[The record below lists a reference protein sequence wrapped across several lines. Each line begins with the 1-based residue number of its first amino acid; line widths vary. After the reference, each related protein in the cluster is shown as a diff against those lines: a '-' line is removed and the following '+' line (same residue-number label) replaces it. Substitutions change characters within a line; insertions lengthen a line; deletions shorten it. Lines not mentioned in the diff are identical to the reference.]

1 MKTNTEYFWDFKNSK
16 TDDEIDKVISSIK
29 KEAYNQAVTDIKSGV
44 KLVYETYLDGE
55 TNGVNVTVDLDSIE
69 KFRKI

>member
-1 MKTNTEYFWDFKNSK
+1 MKTNTEYFYDLKKSK

-29 KEAYNQAVTDIKSGV
+29 KEAYNQAVTDIKPNV

-55 TNGVNVTVDLDSIE
+55 TNGVNIKVDLDSIE
-69 KFRKI
+69 KFRKK

>member
-29 KEAYNQAVTDIKSGV
+29 KEAYNQAVETCKEKV
-44 KLVYETYLDGE
+44 KLVYETYLIGE
-55 TNGVNVTVDLDSIE
+55 TNGVNVTVDLDSLE
-69 KFRKI
+69 KCKI